1 MPDAHPIRAYR
12 DRTGLTQDG
21 LGDQVGVS
29 GAAISRWEQGLR
41 EPRGKRLK
49 KLCEVTGLSPAE
61 VLNAS
66 ASAATPAEAT
76 Q

>member
-1 MPDAHPIRAYR
+1 MTTPHPIRSYR
-12 DRTGLTQDG
+12 DRIGITQDD

-41 EPRGKRLK
+41 EPRGRRLK

-66 ASAATPAEAT
+66 ASAVSAEAAE
-76 Q
+76 